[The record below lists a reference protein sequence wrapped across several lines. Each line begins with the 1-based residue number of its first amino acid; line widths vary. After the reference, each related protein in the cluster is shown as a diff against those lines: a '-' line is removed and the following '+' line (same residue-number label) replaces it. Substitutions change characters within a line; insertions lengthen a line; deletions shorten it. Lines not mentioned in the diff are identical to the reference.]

1 MDKSLL
7 KKILHGFTDIAEDET
22 GALRLYRVPRTLL
35 PKLGVRVN
43 VRSFHP
49 AGSELRFRMKDTPVK
64 FKFRR
69 ITEPDHPLFVN
80 QTAFPIGI
88 FYGDFQYT
96 WLSLQE
102 GDNEIEIKPFHD
114 QTGLMH
120 RMQKRFSPELTRIVL
135 PPFIDLRIV
144 DMEGEVEPPRPGDVP
159 EKMLLSYGSSITQ
172 GAYGQLGNETYPA
185 IIARELGTDV
195 CNLGFGGGATM
206 EPELAEWIISRT
218 DWALATL
225 EMGVNVFYLPLEEF
239 RELVRKFLAVFAADP
254 LKRPVFT
261 LDMLPSG
268 KEFMGNQEVKAK
280 AEAFRRIV
288 REETA
293 ATGKPWIC
301 ALEYASLIQL
311 SDFSTD
317 LLHPAAHAFQAIGH
331 GLAEQIKQKNLSI
344 LN

>member
-1 MDKSLL
+1 M
-7 KKILHGFTDIAEDET
+7 F
-22 GALRLYRVPRTLL
+22 
-35 PKLGVRVN
+35 
-43 VRSFHP
+43 
-49 AGSELRFRMKDTPVK
+49 M
-64 FKFRR
+64 
-69 ITEPDHPLFVN
+69 
-80 QTAFPIGI
+80 
-88 FYGDFQYT
+88 
-96 WLSLQE
+96 
-102 GDNEIEIKPFHD
+102 
-114 QTGLMH
+114 
-120 RMQKRFSPELTRIVL
+120 
-135 PPFIDLRIV
+135 V
-144 DMEGEVEPPRPGDVP
+144 D
-159 EKMLLSYGSSITQ
+159 
-172 GAYGQLGNETYPA
+172 
-185 IIARELGTDV
+185 
-195 CNLGFGGGATM
+195 
-206 EPELAEWIISRT
+206 
-218 DWALATL
+218 
-225 EMGVNVFYLPLEEF
+225 YLPLEEF

-331 GLAEQIKQKNLSI
+331 GLAEQIKQKNLPI